1 MHTTPQSIH
10 DIHPHHDL
18 MTIAHDVA
26 VNAHAITF
34 SFLLNN
40 SLIISLVAITL
51 LTIAFLVHL
60 HALNVKDAQH

>member
-18 MTIAHDVA
+18 MTIAHDVTT
-26 VNAHAITF
+26 NAQAITF

-40 SLIISLVAITL
+40 SLIISLVTITL
-51 LTIAFLVHL
+51 LTIALVVHL
-60 HALNVKDAQH
+60 NTLNIKDAQH